1 MLCRI
6 RHLPFDFFLIRAGTC
21 PTIRWSKAITT
32 VAVIGAQ
39 RLPTE
44 RPKGQYRKPN
54 AIRGAYSWL
63 SHGAPLA

>member
-6 RHLPFDFFLIRAGTC
+6 QHLPFDFFLIRAGTC

-44 RPKGQYRKPN
+44 RAKGQYQERN
-54 AIRGAYSWL
+54 FLRGAYD
-63 SHGAPLA
+63 